1 MCFGSVGISQ
11 GNEYTPASRTLIV
24 DYMREHLSHPTLSL
38 QVESRSP
45 FYGVKLT
52 GIKPGE
58 PNTLFQSVDD
68 VSALVMG
75 LEPDGKGVPILIK
88 HYARM
93 NAKLLSFGVW
103 KNHSNAVVSFMVVD
117 LTTADPKFLK
127 RYMGEE
133 GYAKFMDHHGLK
145 SDP

>member
-1 MCFGSVGISQ
+1 
-11 GNEYTPASRTLIV
+11 V
-24 DYMREHLSHPTLSL
+24 DYIREHLSHPALSL

-45 FYGVKLT
+45 FFGVKLN
-52 GIKPGE
+52 GVKQGE
-58 PNTLFQSVDD
+58 PNTLLSSVDD
-68 VSALVMG
+68 VSALVTG
-75 LEPDGKGVPILIK
+75 IEPDGKGVPMLIK

-103 KNHSNAVVSFMVVD
+103 TNHSNAVVSFMMVD

-133 GYAKFMDHHGLK
+133 GYANFMACHNA
-145 SDP
+145 SVE